1 MHVVILVGNYYPNY
15 SAVGNCAKNFS
26 EALERAGHKVTIIS
40 QRTYLEEEKH
50 IESPQTIYRI
60 DSFLLNCIVRGE
72 RTDQISKI
80 ISKCG
85 RSVRYIQS
93 ILQRYN
99 VKWDIVKDYVKELD
113 VISRNEYIDV
123 IVPFCFPFEGIVAAV
138 RFKNQTQQK
147 PKVVPYL
154 FDRFAASDALH
165 RTKWNRAF
173 KMSAHVGLE
182 QCMFAAC
189 DGVLTMPSWLKHV
202 KHYYPQLANKF
213 IQVEHPLLIPITSSK
228 SVSYDRTAINIV
240 FTGSLL
246 KVIHSPLNSFK
257 SLAIVI
263 QSRPDIRVHLYARG
277 NCEDDIREFKRL
289 CPKQVIYHGSVDI
302 ETAHAAMS
310 AADILLSVGNANIT
324 QMASKNFEYVATGS
338 PVIHFYCDEAD
349 PVNELLSK
357 MGNCLMLSQHDS
369 PAHNGEAI
377 IQFLAN
383 QPIKH
388 TFEEVAK
395 IIPEAL
401 PETTVEVLEG
411 VVKKTQDEKYSKL

>member
-26 EALERAGHKVTIIS
+26 EALERAGHKVTIVS
-40 QRTYLEEEKH
+40 QRTSLGEEEH
-50 IESPQTIYRI
+50 IESPQSIYRI
-60 DSFLLNCIVRGE
+60 DSFLLNSIVRGE
-72 RTDQISKI
+72 HTDLLSRI

-99 VKWDIVKDYVKELD
+99 VKWDIVKAYVKELSIIGQD
-113 VISRNEYIDV
+113 EYIDV
-123 IVPFCFPFEGIVAAV
+123 VVPFCFPFEGIVAAV
-138 RFKNQTQQK
+138 RYKNQTRQK

-165 RTKWNRAF
+165 RTRWNRSL
-173 KMSAHVGLE
+173 KMSAHVSLE
-182 QCMFAAC
+182 QSLFTAC
-189 DGVLTMPSWLKHV
+189 DGVLTMPSWMKHV
-202 KHYYPQLANKF
+202 QQHYPQIASKF
-213 IQVEHPLLIPITSSK
+213 VQVEHPLLVPITSSK
-228 SVSYDRTAINIV
+228 HLSYDKAALNIV

-257 SLAIVI
+257 SLAIAI
-263 QSRPDIRVHLYARG
+263 QSRPDICVHLYARG
-277 NCEDDIREFKRL
+277 NCEDDIREFKHQ
-289 CPKQVIYHGSVDI
+289 CPKQVVYHGSVDI

-310 AADILLSVGNANIT
+310 AADLLLSVGNANIT

-338 PVIHFYCDEAD
+338 PVIHFYCDKAD

-369 PAHNGEAI
+369 PEHNGEAI
-377 IQFLAN
+377 VKFLAS
-383 QPIKH
+383 QPVKH

-401 PETTVEVLEG
+401 PETTVKVLER
-411 VVKKTQDEKYSKL
+411 VVKKTQE